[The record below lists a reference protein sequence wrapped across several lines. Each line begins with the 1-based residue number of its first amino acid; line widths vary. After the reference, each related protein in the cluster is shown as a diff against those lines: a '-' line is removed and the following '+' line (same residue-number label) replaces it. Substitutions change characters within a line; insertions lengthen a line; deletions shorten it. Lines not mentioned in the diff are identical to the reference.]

1 MRSDWTDAKAILV
14 ARFFSPATLL
24 HGISRAMRAL
34 SIRLSFLVLV
44 LAACNRDRVE
54 KKQQPEVNKEA
65 GGYDL
70 QTKCAS
76 DSLAWFNEHWNQDD
90 KQTLSLSYTH
100 HYNNSLGKCFVIV
113 KRRYTTNK
121 LISFSNWSLWEIYE
135 NVQHA
140 NSTRMI
146 EEHPQPGAPHKES
159 LEACEVYGKRCKTS
173 QEFDNLIRPYMND

>member
-1 MRSDWTDAKAILV
+1 
-14 ARFFSPATLL
+14 
-24 HGISRAMRAL
+24 MRAL

-54 KKQQPEVNKEA
+54 KKQQPEV
-65 GGYDL
+65 
-70 QTKCAS
+70 T
-76 DSLAWFNEHWNQDD
+76 
-90 KQTLSLSYTH
+90 
-100 HYNNSLGKCFVIV
+100 
-113 KRRYTTNK
+113 
-121 LISFSNWSLWEIYE
+121 NWSLWEIYE